1 MKNTFKIMSIK
12 IKKIKQGNPELIK
25 IFLKRLLYIGL
36 CLIPMFVFDGCKG
49 NIRFVS
55 LPFFLIGIYHLVRI
69 TPLSMYIIDGFISTN
84 TRKFVEARWLVPTFM
99 LVFFFL
105 VGIIF
110 LSARNKYYDN
120 TIDVSKLTWMICAFG
135 IGLAIPL
142 SIIIRKFVYLDKGS
156 FITLFVELFL
166 LSSVLFGF
174 INYHY
179 ADNKKDCKT
188 YTIIQKKIGGAK
200 TINYFIYV
208 NFDDNTERN
217 FSVGRKRYKSF
228 NEGETVEICFKK
240 GLFGFDF
247 AADFNKTNNKS
258 NSYQSRS
265 DDTLLTVSFNLRK

>member
-1 MKNTFKIMSIK
+1 MKNIFRKGS
-12 IKKIKQGNPELIK
+12 PELIK

-55 LPFFLIGIYHLVRI
+55 LPFLLIGIYQLVRI
-69 TPLSMYIIDGFISTN
+69 TTLSMHIIEELCSSIK
-84 TRKFVEARWLVPTFM
+84 RKFVETKWFMPAIM
-99 LVFFFL
+99 LVLLFL

-110 LSARNKYYDN
+110 LSARGEYINN
-120 TIDVSKLTWMICAFG
+120 TINVSKLTWIVFAFG
-135 IGLAIPL
+135 IGLAVPL
-142 SIIIRKFVYLDKGS
+142 TFIIRKFVYLDN
-156 FITLFVELFL
+156 IDYIILFVMLFL

-188 YTIIQKKIGGAK
+188 YTIIRKDIWGVK
-200 TINYFIYV
+200 TTSYLIFV
-208 NFDDNTERN
+208 NFDDNTEKH
-217 FSVGRKRYKSF
+217 FSVGKKRYNNF

-247 AADFNKTNNKS
+247 ASDFNKTNN
-258 NSYQSRS
+258 
-265 DDTLLTVSFNLRK
+265 